1 MIPPLE
7 EPERLQPVGWIFM
20 LASMAFVW
28 GLALWCFKR
37 VLSAPKTPPDPVKD
51 FHSA

>member
-1 MIPPLE
+1 MTVL
-7 EPERLQPVGWIFM
+7 GWIFM
-20 LASMAFVW
+20 LSSLSFVW

-37 VLSAPKTPPDPVKD
+37 VLSAPQEPAKEFEE

>member
-1 MIPPLE
+1 MTTGGI
-7 EPERLQPVGWIFM
+7 VFM
-20 LASMAFVW
+20 CVSLAFVW

-37 VLSAPKTPPDPVKD
+37 VLAAPKEPPKQIED